1 MKKTVTAIAAALLLI
16 AAVLTGCN
24 KSNNGTVTDPNHTD
38 KRLTEMSEMLTDNM
52 SSAAPAGTTAMDRKR
67 NDRIPKKS
75 AIRSLFYSAV
85 TSSRRAP
92 IYSARVFGSTPTVSP
107 LTPALT

>member
-1 MKKTVTAIAAALLLI
+1 MKKTVTAIAAALLII

-52 SSAAPAGTTAMDRKR
+52 SSAPAGTTAMDGTT
-67 NDRIPKKS
+67 
-75 AIRSLFYSAV
+75 AA
-85 TSSRRAP
+85 
-92 IYSARVFGSTPTVSP
+92 
-107 LTPALT
+107 

>member
-16 AAVLTGCN
+16 ATVLTGCN

-52 SSAAPAGTTAMDRKR
+52 SGSAPAGTTAMDGTT
-67 NDRIPKKS
+67 
-75 AIRSLFYSAV
+75 AA
-85 TSSRRAP
+85 
-92 IYSARVFGSTPTVSP
+92 
-107 LTPALT
+107 

>member
-1 MKKTVTAIAAALLLI
+1 MKKTVTAIAAALLI

-52 SSAAPAGTTAMDRKR
+52 SSAAPAGTTAMDGTT
-67 NDRIPKKS
+67 
-75 AIRSLFYSAV
+75 AA
-85 TSSRRAP
+85 
-92 IYSARVFGSTPTVSP
+92 
-107 LTPALT
+107 

>member
-38 KRLTEMSEMLTDNM
+38 KRLTEMSEMLTDNR
-52 SSAAPAGTTAMDRKR
+52 SSAPAGTTAMDGTT
-67 NDRIPKKS
+67 
-75 AIRSLFYSAV
+75 AA
-85 TSSRRAP
+85 
-92 IYSARVFGSTPTVSP
+92 
-107 LTPALT
+107 